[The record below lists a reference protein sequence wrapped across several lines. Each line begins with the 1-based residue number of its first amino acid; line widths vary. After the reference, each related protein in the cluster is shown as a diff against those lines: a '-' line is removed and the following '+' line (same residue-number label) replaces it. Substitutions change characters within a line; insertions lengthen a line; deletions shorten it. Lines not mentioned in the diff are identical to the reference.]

1 MNDNQVVKPVVID
14 WISALLEDKAHR
26 SKVKLNG
33 QYVTY
38 EIYKKMRD
46 GNMLSIYIY
55 LETEEGYVKEAQ
67 LLTSSGE
74 VWAVK
79 PFSIEKKDDG
89 LIIAFQFD
97 IEVRE
102 RGASDGI

>member
-33 QYVTY
+33 RYVNY
-38 EIYKKMRD
+38 EIYKKLRD
-46 GNMLSIYIY
+46 ENTLRIYVY
-55 LETEEGYVKEAQ
+55 LETEEGYVEEAQ

-89 LIIAFQFD
+89 LIIAFEFD

-102 RGASDGI
+102 RGASDGV